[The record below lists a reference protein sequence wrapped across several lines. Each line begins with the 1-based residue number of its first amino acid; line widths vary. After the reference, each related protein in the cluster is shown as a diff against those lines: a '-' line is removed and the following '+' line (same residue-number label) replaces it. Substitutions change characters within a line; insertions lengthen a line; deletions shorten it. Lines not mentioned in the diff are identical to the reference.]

1 MDVLIPAAFF
11 IASAAAAAIG
21 TGMVRRI
28 VSVLDMPN
36 ERSSHDAP
44 TPQSGGL
51 AVVPVILAAWLIT
64 PFWTETALDQT
75 MIWPIA
81 GAAVLAILSWIDD
94 MRGLAPAL
102 RLVVHLAV
110 AALVVVFALPSG
122 LVFQGLLPEWLDRLA
137 ALILWVYFTNAF
149 NFMDGIDGISGIE
162 ALGIGLGIAFVS
174 VISGSGGGIA
184 VQAAAIAGAGAG
196 FLWWNWHPARI
207 FLGDVGSVPL
217 GFVAGWLLLIL
228 AINGEWAAAII
239 LPMYYLADSGIT
251 LARRT
256 LRREK
261 IWQAHREHFYQLAI
275 IQGRSHAEVSR
286 IIGFCNLGLIAF
298 ALVSLISPWVGI
310 VLGAFV
316 TFFTL
321 LALKRRST
329 SQ

>member
-1 MDVLIPAAFF
+1 
-11 IASAAAAAIG
+11 
-21 TGMVRRI
+21 
-28 VSVLDMPN
+28 
-36 ERSSHDAP
+36 
-44 TPQSGGL
+44 
-51 AVVPVILAAWLIT
+51 
-64 PFWTETALDQT
+64 
-75 MIWPIA
+75 
-81 GAAVLAILSWIDD
+81 
-94 MRGLAPAL
+94 
-102 RLVVHLAV
+102 
-110 AALVVVFALPSG
+110 
-122 LVFQGLLPEWLDRLA
+122 
-137 ALILWVYFTNAF
+137 
-149 NFMDGIDGISGIE
+149 MDGIDGISGIE

>member
-174 VISGSGGGIA
+174 VISGSG
-184 VQAAAIAGAGAG
+184 
-196 FLWWNWHPARI
+196 
-207 FLGDVGSVPL
+207 
-217 GFVAGWLLLIL
+217 
-228 AINGEWAAAII
+228 
-239 LPMYYLADSGIT
+239 
-251 LARRT
+251 
-256 LRREK
+256 
-261 IWQAHREHFYQLAI
+261 
-275 IQGRSHAEVSR
+275 
-286 IIGFCNLGLIAF
+286 
-298 ALVSLISPWVGI
+298 
-310 VLGAFV
+310 
-316 TFFTL
+316 
-321 LALKRRST
+321 
-329 SQ
+329 